1 MRNDKRK
8 GISTKDLAL
17 GAILTA
23 LVIVLQLVGQFI
35 KFCPASISLVLIPI
49 VIGAA
54 VCGPKISTW
63 LGLVFGVVVLFTDGM
78 AFIAIHTIGTI
89 VTVLLKGAL
98 CGLIAGIVYKLFEK
112 KNVYL
117 AVIFS
122 AIACPIVNTGVFLLG
137 CYLFFFN
144 TIKEWGLNAGFTN
157 VGEYMILGLV
167 GINFLLELAV
177 NVVLSPIIVKL
188 INIRKRTN

>member
-1 MRNDKRK
+1 MKK
-8 GISTKDLAL
+8 GLSTKDIAL

-35 KFCPASISLVLIPI
+35 KFGPASISLVLIPI
-49 VIGAA
+49 VIGSAI
-54 VCGPKISTW
+54 CGPKISTW

-78 AFIAIHTIGTI
+78 AFMAIHVVGTI

-98 CGLIAGIVYKLFEK
+98 CGLASGLVYKLFEK

-117 AVIFS
+117 AVVLS
-122 AIACPIVNTGVFLLG
+122 AIACPLVNTGLFLLG
-137 CYLFFFN
+137 CYIFFFD
-144 TIKEWGLNAGFTN
+144 TIKEWGLSAGFAN

-177 NVVLSPIIVKL
+177 NVVLSPIIVRI
-188 INIRKRTN
+188 INVRKNTK

>member
-35 KFCPASISLVLIPI
+35 KFGPASISLVLIPI

-117 AVIFS
+117 AVVFS

-144 TIKEWGLNAGFTN
+144 TIQEWGLNAGFTN

-177 NVVLSPIIVKL
+177 NVVLSPMIVKL

>member
-1 MRNDKRK
+1 MRNDKRR

-35 KFCPASISLVLIPI
+35 KFGPASISLVLIPI

-78 AFIAIHTIGTI
+78 AFIAIHAIGTI

-117 AVIFS
+117 AVVFS

-177 NVVLSPIIVKL
+177 NVVLSPVIVKL

>member
-35 KFCPASISLVLIPI
+35 KFGPASISLVLIPI

-78 AFIAIHTIGTI
+78 AFIAIHAIGTI

-117 AVIFS
+117 AVVFS

>member
-8 GISTKDLAL
+8 GIATKNIAL

-23 LVIVLQLVGQFI
+23 LVIVLQLLGQFI
-35 KFCPASISLVLIPI
+35 KFGPASISLVLIPI

-54 VCGPKISTW
+54 ICGPAISTW
-63 LGLVFGVVVLFTDGM
+63 LGLVFGAVVLFTDGM
-78 AFIAIHTIGTI
+78 AFMAIHAVGTI
-89 VTVLLKGAL
+89 ITVLVKGAL
-98 CGLIAGIVYKLFEK
+98 CGLVAGLVYKLFSK

-117 AVIFS
+117 AVILS

-137 CYLFFFN
+137 CYLFFFD
-144 TIKEWGLNAGFTN
+144 TIKEWGLSAGFTN

-177 NVVLSPIIVKL
+177 NVVLSPIIVRL

>member
-35 KFCPASISLVLIPI
+35 KFGPASISLVLIPI

-63 LGLVFGVVVLFTDGM
+63 LGLVFGVVVLFTDGI

-117 AVIFS
+117 AIVFS

-188 INIRKRTN
+188 INIRKRKN

>member
-35 KFCPASISLVLIPI
+35 KFGPASISLVLIPI

-117 AVIFS
+117 AVVFS

-144 TIKEWGLNAGFTN
+144 TIKEWGLNAGFAN

>member
-35 KFCPASISLVLIPI
+35 KFGPASISLVLIPI

-117 AVIFS
+117 AVVFS
-122 AIACPIVNTGVFLLG
+122 AIACPIVNTGVFLAGCQVFFLETITEWAALYGYPNAANYMFLG
-137 CYLFFFN
+137 L
-144 TIKEWGLNAGFTN
+144 AGF
-157 VGEYMILGLV
+157 
-167 GINFLLELAV
+167 NFLIELGV
-177 NVVLSPIIVKL
+177 NILLAPIIIRLIKL
-188 INIRKRTN
+188 GTK

>member
-8 GISTKDLAL
+8 GISTKNIAL

-23 LVIVLQLVGQFI
+23 LVIVLQLLGQFI
-35 KFCPASISLVLIPI
+35 KFGPASISLVLIPI

-54 VCGPKISTW
+54 ICGPAISTW

-78 AFIAIHTIGTI
+78 AFMAIHAVGTI
-89 VTVLLKGAL
+89 ITVLVKGAL
-98 CGLIAGIVYKLFEK
+98 CGLVAGLVYKLFSK

-117 AVIFS
+117 AVILS

-137 CYLFFFN
+137 CYLFFFD
-144 TIKEWGLNAGFTN
+144 TIKEWGLSAGFTN
-157 VGEYMILGLV
+157 VGEYKILGLV
-167 GINFLLELAV
+167 GLNFLLELAV
-177 NVVLSPIIVKL
+177 NVVLSPIIVRL

>member
-35 KFCPASISLVLIPI
+35 KFGPASISLVLIPI

-78 AFIAIHTIGTI
+78 AFIAIHAIGTI

-98 CGLIAGIVYKLFEK
+98 CGLIAGIVYKIFEK

-117 AVIFS
+117 AVVFS

>member
-1 MRNDKRK
+1 MKK
-8 GISTKDLAL
+8 GLSTKDIAL

-35 KFCPASISLVLIPI
+35 KFGPASISLVLIPI
-49 VIGAA
+49 VIGSAI
-54 VCGPKISTW
+54 CGPKISTW
-63 LGLVFGVVVLFTDGM
+63 LGFVFGIVVLFTDGM
-78 AFIAIHTIGTI
+78 AFMAIHAVGTI

-98 CGLIAGIVYKLFEK
+98 CGLASGLAYKLFEK

-117 AVIFS
+117 AVVLS
-122 AIACPIVNTGVFLLG
+122 AIACPLVNTGVFLLG
-137 CYLFFFN
+137 CYIFFFD
-144 TIKEWGLNAGFTN
+144 TIKEWGLSAGFTN

-177 NVVLSPIIVKL
+177 NVVLSPIIVRI
-188 INIRKRTN
+188 INVRKNTK

>member
-35 KFCPASISLVLIPI
+35 KFGPASISLVLIPI

-117 AVIFS
+117 AVVFS

-167 GINFLLELAV
+167 GINFLIELAV

>member
-8 GISTKDLAL
+8 GIPTKNIAL

-23 LVIVLQLVGQFI
+23 LVIVLQLLGQFI
-35 KFCPASISLVLIPI
+35 KFGPASISLVLIPI

-63 LGLVFGVVVLFTDGM
+63 LGFVFGVVVIFTDGM
-78 AFIAIHTIGTI
+78 AFMAIHAVGTI
-89 VTVLLKGAL
+89 VTVLIKGAL
-98 CGLIAGIVYKLFEK
+98 CGLASGLVYKLFEK

-117 AVIFS
+117 AVILS
-122 AIACPIVNTGVFLLG
+122 AIVCPIVNTGVFLLG
-137 CYLFFFN
+137 CYLFFFD
-144 TIKEWGLNAGFTN
+144 TIKEWGLSAGFTN
-157 VGEYMILGLV
+157 VGEYMIIGLV

-177 NVVLSPIIVKL
+177 NVVLSPIIVRL
-188 INIRKRTN
+188 INIRKRTH

>member
-35 KFCPASISLVLIPI
+35 KFGPASISLVLIPI

-78 AFIAIHTIGTI
+78 AFIAIHAIGTI

-117 AVIFS
+117 AVVFS

-144 TIKEWGLNAGFTN
+144 TINC
-157 VGEYMILGLV
+157 Y
-167 GINFLLELAV
+167 
-177 NVVLSPIIVKL
+177 
-188 INIRKRTN
+188 

>member
-8 GISTKDLAL
+8 GISTKNLAL

-35 KFCPASISLVLIPI
+35 KFGPASISLVLIPI

-78 AFIAIHTIGTI
+78 AFIAIHAIGTI

-117 AVIFS
+117 AVVFS

>member
-1 MRNDKRK
+1 MGKVMKK
-8 GISTKDLAL
+8 GLSTKDIAL

-35 KFCPASISLVLIPI
+35 KFGPASISLVLIPI
-49 VIGAA
+49 VIGSAI
-54 VCGPKISTW
+54 CGPKISTW
-63 LGLVFGVVVLFTDGM
+63 LGFVFGVVVIFTDGM
-78 AFIAIHTIGTI
+78 AFMAIHAVGTI

-98 CGLIAGIVYKLFEK
+98 CGLASGLVYKLFEK

-117 AVIFS
+117 AVVLS
-122 AIACPIVNTGVFLLG
+122 AIACPLVNTGVFLLG
-137 CYLFFFN
+137 CYIFFFD
-144 TIKEWGLNAGFTN
+144 TIKEWGLSAGFTN

-177 NVVLSPIIVKL
+177 NVVLSPIIVRI
-188 INIRKRTN
+188 INVRKNTK

>member
-1 MRNDKRK
+1 MKK
-8 GISTKDLAL
+8 GLSTKDIAL

-35 KFCPASISLVLIPI
+35 KFGPASISLVLIPI
-49 VIGAA
+49 VIGSAI
-54 VCGPKISTW
+54 CGPKISTW
-63 LGLVFGVVVLFTDGM
+63 LGFVFGVVVLFTDGM
-78 AFIAIHTIGTI
+78 AFMAIHAVGTI

-98 CGLIAGIVYKLFEK
+98 CGIASGLVYKLFEQ

-117 AVIFS
+117 AVVLS
-122 AIACPIVNTGVFLLG
+122 AIACPLVNTGVFLLG
-137 CYLFFFN
+137 CYIFFFD
-144 TIKEWGLNAGFTN
+144 TIKEWGLSAGFTN

-177 NVVLSPIIVKL
+177 NVVLSPIIVRI
-188 INIRKRTN
+188 INVRKNTK

>member
-35 KFCPASISLVLIPI
+35 KFGPASISLVLIPI

-78 AFIAIHTIGTI
+78 AFIAIHAIGTI

-117 AVIFS
+117 AVVFS

-177 NVVLSPIIVKL
+177 NVVLSPVIVKL

>member
-35 KFCPASISLVLIPI
+35 KFGPASISLVLIPI

-89 VTVLLKGAL
+89 VTVLLKGAF

-117 AVIFS
+117 AVVFS

-177 NVVLSPIIVKL
+177 NVVLSPMIVKL

>member
-8 GISTKDLAL
+8 GISTKDLAI
-17 GAILTA
+17 GAILTV

-35 KFCPASISLVLIPI
+35 KFGPASISLVLIPI

-54 VCGPKISTW
+54 VCGPKISAW

-78 AFIAIHTIGTI
+78 AFIAIHTVGTI

-112 KNVYL
+112 KNVFL
-117 AVIFS
+117 AVVFS

-177 NVVLSPIIVKL
+177 NVVLSPMIVKL

>member
-1 MRNDKRK
+1 MKK
-8 GISTKDLAL
+8 GLSTKDIAL

-35 KFCPASISLVLIPI
+35 KFGPASISLVLIPI
-49 VIGAA
+49 VIGSAI
-54 VCGPKISTW
+54 CGPKISTW

-78 AFIAIHTIGTI
+78 AFMAIHAVGTI

-98 CGLIAGIVYKLFEK
+98 CGLASGLVYKLFEK

-117 AVIFS
+117 AVVLS
-122 AIACPIVNTGVFLLG
+122 AIACPLVNTGVFLLG
-137 CYLFFFN
+137 CYIFFFD
-144 TIKEWGLNAGFTN
+144 TIKEWGLSAGFTN

-177 NVVLSPIIVKL
+177 NVVLSPIIVRI
-188 INIRKRTN
+188 INVRKNTK

>member
-35 KFCPASISLVLIPI
+35 KFGPASISLVLIPI

-117 AVIFS
+117 AVVFS